1 MKILNYYL
9 PSFIILLLFSVLVIF
24 LELFSLVT
32 LASFASTVIGSDN
45 FFNKLLGWNYNFAL
59 QEILIF
65 LFIVFFLK
73 NALIVFY
80 NYLLSKTKSNL
91 ISKISTILYSFFIN
105 TNYAENIKKKP
116 SDTIRKINEDVVPA
130 IDYLFLILSLFKE
143 IFILISLFFIL
154 LFSTSSY
161 FIFIITLFTL
171 VLIIFYRSLSFF
183 LKKTSS
189 QYMNSRSTIIKLLH
203 QSFGSLKENF
213 VYKNNKTLLKQFNKN
228 ILAIRK
234 FHFYKNFIGSLP
246 KVIFEIMAIIVVTIV
261 VFFLI
266 SQSAEQKELLNII
279 ALLVVVIAR
288 LIPAFN
294 TITSSLAIIKI
305 HQSFFEIINLD
316 ILRYEKQKKTD
327 INFEDSLEIEFK
339 NSLNFQKIY
348 FKYPKSKKVIFN
360 YSDFLIQPNK
370 SIGIYGSSG
379 SGKTTLVDLSLG
391 LQKSKNLFINSKLI
405 NRNFHFKDNLI
416 GYVPQFP
423 FLLEDTIS
431 KNIIFNRERFGITKK
446 DLNRAL
452 KIAKLYDFVQT
463 LPKKENTL
471 VGNSGSFLSGGQRQR
486 IVIARAVLLRPQIL
500 ILDEATNALDP
511 ETEREIIEDILDLK
525 RKICI
530 IMISHKTSNFKKC
543 DNIYKIDNKKITK
556 IK

>member
-32 LASFASTVIGSDN
+32 LASFASTIIGSDN

-73 NALIVFY
+73 NTLIVFY

-116 SDTIRKINEDVVPA
+116 SDIIRKINEDVVPA

-228 ILAIRK
+228 I
-234 FHFYKNFIGSLP
+234 
-246 KVIFEIMAIIVVTIV
+246 
-261 VFFLI
+261 
-266 SQSAEQKELLNII
+266 
-279 ALLVVVIAR
+279 
-288 LIPAFN
+288 
-294 TITSSLAIIKI
+294 
-305 HQSFFEIINLD
+305 
-316 ILRYEKQKKTD
+316 
-327 INFEDSLEIEFK
+327 
-339 NSLNFQKIY
+339 
-348 FKYPKSKKVIFN
+348 
-360 YSDFLIQPNK
+360 
-370 SIGIYGSSG
+370 
-379 SGKTTLVDLSLG
+379 
-391 LQKSKNLFINSKLI
+391 
-405 NRNFHFKDNLI
+405 
-416 GYVPQFP
+416 
-423 FLLEDTIS
+423 
-431 KNIIFNRERFGITKK
+431 
-446 DLNRAL
+446 
-452 KIAKLYDFVQT
+452 
-463 LPKKENTL
+463 
-471 VGNSGSFLSGGQRQR
+471 
-486 IVIARAVLLRPQIL
+486 
-500 ILDEATNALDP
+500 
-511 ETEREIIEDILDLK
+511 
-525 RKICI
+525 
-530 IMISHKTSNFKKC
+530 
-543 DNIYKIDNKKITK
+543 
-556 IK
+556 